1 MSDIMYYHCFH
12 VTESSLLGKYHS
24 EMLGIVTGT
33 RFGTRWLSELSNDIY
48 YFCGAGTRFG
58 TRLLIT

>member
-1 MSDIMYYHCFH
+1 MTCVVLTVKFTYFFVRANFLQMANCEMSDIMYYHCFH

-33 RFGTRWLSELSNDIY
+33 RFDTR
-48 YFCGAGTRFG
+48 
-58 TRLLIT
+58 